1 MEELGHVR
9 EIKRY
14 RNRRLYDTETR
25 RTITQSDLAEL
36 VRRGHAVRVTDYA
49 TGEDIT
55 VHVLGQIASAEV
67 KGWPDPDEG
76 ASLYRWIIGKGSEF
90 GMKAIDNAILAGL
103 GAITLTR
110 EKAEEIVD
118 TLIKKGE
125 VARGDRK
132 MAVDDLVSK
141 AEDAA
146 KKFGDTLRHKA
157 AEMRG
162 VKREEYDAL
171 KAQVASLQKLV
182 DELQAKLGEKGG
194 A

>member
-1 MEELGHVR
+1 MRDKNDVR

-25 RTITQSDLAEL
+25 KTITQSELADL
-36 VRRGHAVRVTDYA
+36 VRAGFQVQVTDFA

-55 VHVLGQIASAEV
+55 VNVLGQIASAEV
-67 KGWPDPDEG
+67 SAWQNPADGM
-76 ASLYRWIIGKGSEF
+76 SLYRSIIEKGSQ
-90 GMKAIDNAILAGL
+90 GMKAINSAILAGL

-132 MAVDDLVSK
+132 MAVEDLVAK
-141 AEDAA
+141 AEEQA
-146 KKFGDTLRHKA
+146 KKFGDTLKHKA

-171 KAQVASLQKLV
+171 KDQVAKMEKIIE
-182 DELQAKLGEKGG
+182 ELQSKLAEK